1 MCCPTG
7 KQGEPGVPI
16 NGEHNASCGIIF
28 ENGKI
33 RILTDEESKNL
44 RIYYRDG
51 ISSTI
56 K

>member
-7 KQGEPGVPI
+7 RQGEPGVPI
-16 NGEHNASCGIIF
+16 NGEHSASCGIIF

-44 RIYYRDG
+44 RIYYCERT
-51 ISSTI
+51 SFTI
-56 K
+56 N